1 MEEPLSKQDIRSI
14 PESDRQ
20 SRLNN
25 CSSQVSSIPDVTIPH
40 VYIVSANDRDSLLR
54 YSALLAEYLSEHP
67 MYLNPEILTSLAFT
81 LGQRR
86 TLLPWKIAIPA
97 TRQEELIREL
107 KDVSLTPVRSVEQP
121 RIGLVFTGQGSQ
133 WPRMGTQI
141 YGRYPAYT
149 SAIQDADRILTAL
162 GASWSLVAEL
172 EKAEEDSSIHHPS
185 ISQPA
190 CTALQIALV
199 DLLHSWGIVTN
210 SVVGHSSGEIAAA
223 YAAGILDMESC
234 MAIAY
239 YRGVVAMGLVD
250 DPEKVNGGMLAVA
263 ASEEDAQGLIDTKA
277 GIIGD
282 CTIACINSP
291 QSITI
296 SGDAPRLVQ
305 IASLADARA
314 IWNRRLKVDVAYHSK
329 QMDTVAAQ
337 YASLIG
343 QITPKRKVNVEFH
356 SSLRGCL
363 VETVALD
370 TSYWVDNLTSP
381 VRFSQ
386 AFKSFAAAKE
396 DSKQGIEFAIEIG
409 PHSTLQG
416 PIRQITQEFEGST
429 RRIQSLPSIIR
440 NKDEGLSILDLAAR
454 LVTSGCRLK
463 LEKVNFPSSDL
474 VPKILTDLPTYQ
486 WNHNKRYWYE
496 GRETEEAL
504 KYMFPRHDLL
514 GNRASDCTVDAPRW
528 KNTIA
533 VEDVPW
539 LRDHSIQDVIIFP
552 MAGYLSMAM
561 EACRQQTHWK
571 GTSFDHI
578 TIRDVTVRQ
587 PLTMSDLTPIELRL
601 SLIPY
606 SQGSYSFSETW
617 SHFKVSSWTSDRG
630 WLDHC
635 SGQVAARLL
644 DQQNP
649 VRSRDETNSG
659 LKHQM
664 GDLYALENLCRDPRD
679 ADGMYQI
686 CESSG
691 FHYGPMFRGIQDI
704 RLGPSHQSSYTVTI
718 PDTRSCMP
726 FLKESD
732 YITHPISLDL
742 VFQGATLFLIEGDG
756 GMEAPYMTVS
766 IQEITVSTE
775 IVDGPGSI
783 FKIYAMSEPPDAFL
797 RKRTFDYVVLDMQ
810 RPSHPCGIVVKGV
823 VQAPVPGNDGSQ
835 CTDISLC
842 LRIQW
847 EPSMDYVSENELEAV
862 LSIPATEPRNPEEI
876 RRLDNLSLDYIR
888 QALSQIDCGHASSG
902 HLRKLYLW
910 IESRVRN
917 KRNHLSN
924 GKVLNGK
931 LLNGHLSNG
940 YASNGYIPDEK
951 AQINDTHGDIVPIS
965 HEQSESEKNASLFIH
980 RAGKQLPAILRGD
993 VDPAILVG
1001 EAGLLG
1007 GIAARYEG
1015 CLRLYTA
1022 MAKFVEKLAF
1032 QSPPLRILDIGV
1044 HHKPATLEIVAR
1056 LANVSGA
1063 FSGGLQYEI
1072 VGDLANIPDSLMSKL
1087 ASWPDVIKQRTLD
1100 LDMSPLNQGLDLGS
1114 YDLAIVSG
1122 YDISRKPT
1130 NLANIRQLLKTG
1142 GRLLLFDVS
1151 YEKENASSLPLAIL
1165 PHWGPDDEDICHST
1179 YGDSNHEPDAT
1190 PATLTR
1196 LASVVNGGETNE
1208 GQNQRIF
1215 EENGFS
1221 QPQATIHADVK
1232 VESYR
1237 YSSIFLTAVGAKP
1250 SSEPT
1255 NDMVIIARRL
1265 RDGITKS
1272 NVEAAIQHCRSVAV
1286 AWFDFDQLHNV
1297 DLEGKYCIIIDEPQE
1312 SYLTGLKPESFEGLK
1327 RLTLAAGILW
1337 ITGGVSS
1344 PSAGLVRG
1352 LARTLRAEFQMDKFV
1367 TMAVN
1372 DWGMPGELLIDL
1384 VGGVIERSFFLAH
1397 LPGEFDREL
1406 AVIDGVVCI
1415 PRLVRDD
1422 LMDQDL
1428 ERETQKGAK
1437 ALQPFCQ
1444 QDRPLRLAITT
1455 PGFLDT
1461 LSFTDDDR
1469 LSTQLP
1475 EDEIEIETKAFG
1487 LNFKDVI
1494 LALGQLPG
1502 YHLGQECSG
1511 VVTRTGSDALA
1522 LTIGD
1527 RVCAIAAGSIANTV
1541 RCKADCAV
1549 KLPDAIPFPS
1559 GASIPLVYCTAQYC
1573 LAHVARLKANETIL
1587 IHAAAGGVGQAAL
1600 MVAQASKAHIFA
1612 TVGSQEKKDFLMR
1625 NFQIPEKR
1633 IFYSRDTSFA
1643 EDVLDATHGR
1653 GVDVVLNSLAGEQL
1667 RATWKC
1673 MAPFGRFVEIG
1684 KRDITT
1690 NMNLQMGPFEHTV
1703 TFAGVDLGDLIQH
1716 RPQELQE
1723 VFSEVMDKI
1732 RAGEIKPVSPIHEFA
1747 VSDIETAFRSLQSGR
1762 LMGKVVIVPRPGDTV
1777 MVIHS
1782 ENLNIPLTCQ
1792 GTLLTKSRHLVPQSS
1807 QQSSVR
1813 IYPT

>member
-1 MEEPLSKQDIRSI
+1 MEEPLSKQDIRNI
-14 PESDRQ
+14 PENAKQ
-20 SRLNN
+20 SLLNS
-25 CSSQVSSIPDVTIPH
+25 CSTQVGSIPDVTIPH

-54 YSALLAEYLSEHP
+54 YSALLAEYLSERP

-86 TLLPWKIAIPA
+86 TLLPWKIAIPT

-133 WPRMGTQI
+133 WPRMGTPL
-141 YGRYPAYT
+141 YYRYPAYT
-149 SAIQDADRILTAL
+149 SAIQDADRILTGL
-162 GASWSLVAEL
+162 GASWSLIAEL
-172 EKAEEDSSIHHPS
+172 EKAEGDSSIHHPR

-199 DLLHSWGIVTN
+199 DLLHSWGIVTS

-239 YRGVVAMGLVD
+239 YRGVVAMSLVD
-250 DPEKVNGGMLAVA
+250 NPGKFNGGMLAVGT
-263 ASEEDAQGLIDTKA
+263 SEEDAQGLIDTRTD
-277 GIIGD
+277 IIGD

-291 QSITI
+291 HSITI

-314 IWNRRLKVDVAYHSK
+314 IWNRRLRVDVAYHSK

-337 YASLIG
+337 YTSLIG
-343 QITPKRKVNVEFH
+343 EITPKREVDVEFH
-356 SSLRGCL
+356 SSLRGCQ
-363 VETVALD
+363 VEPVALG

-386 AFKSFAAAKE
+386 AFKSFAAPKE
-396 DSKQGIEFAIEIG
+396 DTKQGMELTIEIG

-416 PIRQITQEFEGST
+416 PIRQITQGIEGST
-429 RRIQSLPSIIR
+429 RHIQSLPSIIR
-440 NKDEGLSILDLAAR
+440 NKDEGLSMLDLAAK
-454 LVTSGCRLK
+454 LVTSGCKLR

-504 KYMFPRHDLL
+504 KYTLPRHDLL
-514 GNRASDCTVDAPRW
+514 GSRVSDCTVDTPRW
-528 KNTIA
+528 KNIIA

-539 LRDHSIQDVIIFP
+539 LRDHSVQDVIIFP

-571 GTSFDHI
+571 GNSFDHI
-578 TIRDVTVRQ
+578 TIRDVAVRQ

-601 SLIPY
+601 SLAPY
-606 SQGSYSFSETW
+606 SQGSCSFSETW
-617 SHFKVSSWTSDRG
+617 SHFKVSSWTGDRG

-664 GDLYALENLCRDPRD
+664 GDLSARENVCRDPRD
-679 ADGMYQI
+679 ANRMYQI

-691 FHYGPMFRGIQDI
+691 FHYGPMFRGVQDI

-732 YITHPISLDL
+732 YIIHPISLDL
-742 VFQGATLFLIEGDG
+742 VFHGTTSLLTEGDG
-756 GMEAPYMTVS
+756 GMEVPYMTVS
-766 IQEITVSTE
+766 IQEINVSAE
-775 IVDGPGSI
+775 IIDGPGSV

-810 RPSHPCGIVVKGV
+810 RPSRPCGIVIKGLV
-823 VQAPVPGNDGSQ
+823 EAPVPGNEESRS
-835 CTDISLC
+835 TETSRC

-847 EPSMDYVSENELEAV
+847 EPSMDYASENELEAV
-862 LSIPATEPRNPEEI
+862 ISIPATEPRDPEEI

-888 QALSQIDCGHASSG
+888 QALSQINRGHTTSG

-910 IESRVRN
+910 IESRARS
-917 KRNHLSN
+917 KTSHLSN

-931 LLNGHLSNG
+931 VLNGHLSNG
-940 YASNGYIPDEK
+940 NTSSGYIPDEK
-951 AQINDTHGDIVPIS
+951 AQMHDTHSDIVPIR

-993 VDPAILVG
+993 VDLAIFMG

-1007 GIAARYEG
+1007 SIAARYEG

-1022 MAKFVEKLAF
+1022 MAKFVERLAF
-1032 QSPPLRILDIGV
+1032 QSPPLRILDIGE

-1056 LANVSGA
+1056 LANLSGA
-1063 FSGGLQYEI
+1063 FSGGLQYEV
-1072 VGDLANIPDSLMSKL
+1072 VGDLANIPDSLSSKL
-1087 ASWPDVIKQRTLD
+1087 APWPDVIKQRTLD
-1100 LDMSPLNQGLDLGS
+1100 LDTSPLDQGLDLGS

-1130 NLANIRQLLKTG
+1130 NLANIRQLLRTG

-1151 YEKENASSLPLAIL
+1151 YEQEHASSLPLAIL
-1165 PHWGPDDEDICHST
+1165 PHWGPDDENDICYST
-1179 YGDSNHEPDAT
+1179 NGDSSNEPEAT

-1196 LASVVNGGETNE
+1196 LASMVNGGGTNE
-1208 GQNQRIF
+1208 GQKQTIF
-1215 EENGFS
+1215 EECGFS
-1221 QPQATIHADVK
+1221 EPQAIIHADVK

-1237 YSSIFLTAVGAKP
+1237 YSSTFLTAVGAKASLEP
-1250 SSEPT
+1250 S
-1255 NDMVIIARRL
+1255 NNMVIIARRL
-1265 RDGITKS
+1265 PDGITKS
-1272 NVEAAIQHCRSVAV
+1272 HVEAAIQDCRSVAV

-1297 DLEGKYCIIIDEPQE
+1297 DLEGKYCIFIDHPQE
-1312 SYLTGLKPESFEGLK
+1312 SYLTGLNSESFEGLK
-1327 RLTLAAGILW
+1327 RLTPAAGILW

-1372 DWGMPGELLIDL
+1372 DWGISGELFIDL
-1384 VGGVIERSFFLAH
+1384 VERVIERSFY
-1397 LPGEFDREL
+1397 PEQSIGEFDREL

-1444 QDRPLRLAITT
+1444 QDRPLRLAITV

-1502 YHLGQECSG
+1502 YYLGQECSG
-1511 VVTRTGSDALA
+1511 VVTRAGSDTLA
-1522 LTIGD
+1522 LRVGD
-1527 RVCAIAAGSIANTV
+1527 RVCAIAAGSVANTV

-1600 MVAQASKAHIFA
+1600 MLAQASNADIFA
-1612 TVGSQEKKDFLMR
+1612 TVGSQEKKEFLMR
-1625 NFQIPEKR
+1625 NFQISEKR

-1643 EDVLDATHGR
+1643 QDILDATNGR

-1690 NMNLQMGPFEHTV
+1690 NMNLEMSPFEHTV

-1716 RPQELQE
+1716 RPQELQV
-1723 VFSEVMDKI
+1723 VFLEVMDKI
-1732 RAGEIKPVSPIHEFA
+1732 RVGEIKPVSPIHEFA
-1747 VSDIETAFRSLQSGR
+1747 VSEIETAFRSLQSGR
-1762 LMGKVVIVPRPGDTV
+1762 LMGKVVIVPRPGDAV

-1782 ENLNIPLTCQ
+1782 ENPNMPFTC
-1792 GTLLTKSRHLVPQSS
+1792 
-1807 QQSSVR
+1807 
-1813 IYPT
+1813 